1 MDEEGAA
8 WIITV
13 DDNNR
18 EIDEYFLRTWFPGEN
33 RPRAGTV
40 MALDP
45 ETQMIV
51 VKMCCN
57 QQWRA
62 LDVRLHDADHRQS
75 RTAFATRWDEDANT
89 DIIVSESVTV
99 TPNQRVPFQAH
110 GVASVGEPLDS
121 PAYMGAPVF
130 DLQGGLTGIVHTP
143 ATQGRVS
150 IGPGGDDFDG
160 GIFVDGPR
168 VQRFI
173 AQVEQGQHLVSIPD
187 PAIKPPPDY
196 IKLIASED
204 TSPPDLSLIH
214 QGITALVNF
223 AEHIQLPVPREE
235 FRIYVHHDPVQL
247 ATFEATETGGGLE
260 DTIRDWQTGNVGAN
274 GLWGASAGNA
284 LFVRTEPPLSDG
296 TWQFTP
302 GVRGTV
308 IHELVHSL
316 YQYGIAGYV
325 CRLINTENHTTQ
337 DVAWFSEGM
346 ANLFEELAIAHAR
359 GDAYSNRYLHEW
371 TLQADKPL
379 RFYENLPETSTGLF
393 GHAYALGELAVGYLA
408 SKVGLRSVVNYYTQW
423 IPGDTWQLA
432 FLRAYGMTIEEF
444 YDEFAEH
451 YSNGAPQADLLAN
464 TTLPEIHEA
473 DRQALTDVY
482 NARLPNYW
490 PCPDSWNTDAPL
502 GDWWGVSTDIE
513 GRVTGLSLS
522 TLYISHIP
530 PSMGNLSSLRTLDL
544 SSNLLSGQ
552 IPDEIGR
559 LTNLIRLDMSNI
571 DELTGTIPASLGN
584 LQRLRTL
591 DLSNNFISGPIPP
604 EIGNLHAVTSI
615 DLSSNRLTGSIPSTF
630 DKLTGLARLNLSSN
644 ELTGTIPASIGNLQ
658 QLRTL
663 DLSLNMI
670 SGSIP
675 PEIGNLR
682 AITSLSLQW
691 NQLHGSIPP
700 EIGKS
705 TKLTGLDLSG
715 NSLVGPIP
723 STIWDLTELI
733 NLNLSFNALTGTI
746 QPEIANLLELRSV
759 DLSQNELSGSIPS
772 EIGDL
777 QNLGKLIL
785 AGNDLTGG
793 CFPASLA
800 QVPDNDLDSVY
811 ISQCVSEHHSGDK
824 QVLEQLYHT
833 TGGQNWTNS
842 ANWMSDEPISEWHG
856 IKTDAT
862 GRVSHIDLYKNNLT
876 GRLPVALFRLENL
889 EVLKLVANHLEGPIP
904 SGIGA
909 LVNLREVNLSTNML
923 SGPIPAEIGDLSRLE
938 SLRLFNN
945 QLQGPLPTEFGRLSR
960 LTVLDISWNPL
971 GGPVPPVIRN
981 LTSLHHLFLG
991 DSQLIGEIPLWFEEL
1006 TELKTIWLSD
1016 NQLMGGIPAALG
1028 NMYGIRSLR
1037 LGNNLLTGQI
1047 PKEIAN
1053 LKRYLSILDLSGNRL
1068 TGTIPDWFGSMWD
1081 LSILYLSGNAIE
1093 GCIPKA
1099 LMSASDHDL
1108 DDIELPTCP

>member
-18 EIDEYFLRTWFPGEN
+18 EIDEFFLRTWFPGEN
-33 RPRAGTV
+33 TPRAGTV

-45 ETQMIV
+45 ETKMIV

-62 LDVRLHDADHRQS
+62 LDVKLHDADHRQS

-187 PAIKPPPDY
+187 PAIKPLPDY

-247 ATFEATETGGGLE
+247 ATFEATETGGDLE
-260 DTIRDWQTGNVGAN
+260 DTIRDWQTGNVGAD

-302 GVRGTV
+302 SVRGTV

-316 YQYGIAGYV
+316 YQYGMAGHV

-337 DVAWFSEGM
+337 DTAWFSEGM
-346 ANLFEELAIAHAR
+346 ANLFEELAVAHAR
-359 GDAYSNRYLHEW
+359 GETYSNRFLYEW

-408 SKVGLRSVVNYYTQW
+408 SKVGLRSVVSYYTQW

-451 YSNGAPQADLLAN
+451 YSNGAPQVNLLAN
-464 TTLPEIHEA
+464 TSLPEIHEA

-482 NARLPNYW
+482 YARLPWYEW
-490 PCPDSWNTDAPL
+490 TCQDSWNTDAPL

-513 GRVTGLSLS
+513 GRVNGLLLS

-530 PSMGNLSSLRTLDL
+530 PSLGNLSYLRTLDL

-552 IPDEIGR
+552 IPDEIGQ
-559 LTNLIRLDMSNI
+559 LTNLTRLDMSNL

-591 DLSNNFISGPIPP
+591 DLSNNFISGAIPP

-615 DLSSNRLTGSIPSTF
+615 DLSSNRLTGSIPS
-630 DKLTGLARLNLSSN
+630 
-644 ELTGTIPASIGNLQ
+644 
-658 QLRTL
+658 
-663 DLSLNMI
+663 
-670 SGSIP
+670 
-675 PEIGNLR
+675 EIGNL
-682 AITSLSLQW
+682 A
-691 NQLHGSIPP
+691 N
-700 EIGKS
+700 
-705 TKLTGLDLSG
+705 LTGLDLSRNRLEG
-715 NSLVGPIP
+715 EIPTSISNLTKLV
-723 STIWDLTELI
+723 D
-733 NLNLSFNALTGTI
+733 LNLGNNGLTGAI
-746 QPEIANLLELRSV
+746 PMGIANMSELSSI
-759 DLSQNELSGSIPS
+759 DFSWNQISGSIPS
-772 EIGDL
+772 EMV
-777 QNLGKLIL
+777 NLGKLKL
-785 AGNDLTGG
+785 LYLKFTDLQG
-793 CFPASLA
+793 CFPAALA
-800 QVPDNDLDSVY
+800 QVPDTDIDSLF
-811 ISQCVSEHHSGDK
+811 ISPCDAPLHQGDREALK
-824 QVLEQLYHT
+824 QLYNA
-833 TGGQNWTNS
+833 TGGTNWTNGS
-842 ANWMSDEPISEWHG
+842 NWLSDKPMYEWHG
-856 IKTDAT
+856 IKTNAE
-862 GRVSHIDLYKNNLT
+862 GRVTHINLRKNNLIGSLPLALT
-876 GRLPVALFRLENL
+876 RLAGLKELNL
-889 EVLKLVANHLEGPIP
+889 H
-904 SGIGA
+904 S
-909 LVNLREVNLSTNML
+909 NML
-923 SGPIPAEIGDLSRLE
+923 SGHIPAEIGNLTHLE
-938 SLRLFNN
+938 SLLLGFN
-945 QLQGPLPTEFGRLSR
+945 QLQGPVPAEIGNLPR
-960 LTVLDISWNPL
+960 LTELTLSETSI
-971 GGPVPPVIRN
+971 GGPIPSWIRK
-981 LTSLHHLFLG
+981 LSSLIRLWLE
-991 DSQLIGEIPLWFEEL
+991 DCQLIGEIPEWFGEL
-1006 TELKTIWLSD
+1006 DQLRWIRLED
-1016 NQLMGGIPAALG
+1016 NQLTGSIPTAMSKLTQVRG
-1028 NMYGIRSLR
+1028 LF
-1037 LGNNLLTGQI
+1037 LGNNQLSGQV
-1047 PKEIAN
+1047 PDEIADLPELRH
-1053 LKRYLSILDLSGNRL
+1053 LKLNDNRL
-1068 TGTIPDWFGSMWD
+1068 GGSIPDGFSTKWYFIQFYIGSND
-1081 LSILYLSGNAIE
+1081 IE
-1093 GCIPKA
+1093 GCIPQA
-1099 LMSASDHDL
+1099 LWNAHNHDL
-1108 DDIELPTCP
+1108 NELGLPTCP